1 MAILK
6 ITAAK
11 DSGNDTV
18 FDIVDSDGVPVDLDD
33 LGATRAVVEVCDGVY
48 AFQGSR
54 IIDSDSSAVS
64 FTGSQLTVEFGQL
77 QLKPGTYHPKI
88 YYITATA
95 PLGEV
100 IVGEGYATEIILT
113 AVC

>member
-11 DSGNDTV
+11 DSGND
-18 FDIVDSDGVPVDLDD
+18 IVDSDGVPVDLDA
-33 LGATRAVVEVCDGVY
+33 LNASKVVVEDCDGVY
-48 AFQGSR
+48 AFQGPR
-54 IIDSDSSAVS
+54 IIDSDSTAVS
-64 FTGSQLTVEFGQL
+64 FTGSQLMVEFGQL
-77 QLKPGTYHPKI
+77 QLKPGTYSPKI
-88 YYITATA
+88 YYVTATA